1 MADSVVSFLL
11 ENLTQLLIQESE
23 LLGGVEDQVRILKNE
38 LSLINVFLLNSEGKR
53 HDKLV
58 KEVVSQIRD
67 VAYEAE
73 DVIDTFIMTET
84 KHRKRSKL
92 GKALHYFDRA
102 SALHQVANEIERIK
116 NVIKD
121 SVSFHWFAQHS
132 LVSASSLG
140 DFMMET
146 N

>member
-11 ENLTQLLIQESE
+11 ENLNQLLIQESE

-38 LSLINVFLLNSEGKR
+38 LSLINLFLLDSEGKR

-58 KEVVSQIRD
+58 KEVVNQIRD

-92 GKALHYFDRA
+92 KKAIHYFDRT
-102 SALHQVANEIERIK
+102 SALREVANKIERIK
-116 NVIKD
+116 NDIKEIYENKNKYGIEIAD
-121 SVSFHWFAQHS
+121 RKSV
-132 LVSASSLG
+132 V
-140 DFMMET
+140 
-146 N
+146 